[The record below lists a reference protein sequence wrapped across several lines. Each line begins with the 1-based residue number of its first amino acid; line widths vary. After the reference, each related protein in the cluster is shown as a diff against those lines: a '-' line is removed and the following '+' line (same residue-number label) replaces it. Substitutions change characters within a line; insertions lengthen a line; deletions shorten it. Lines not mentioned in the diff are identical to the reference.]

1 MLNVTLHFVPFLFP
15 AADLTENT
23 QKMLRNVLRSLAGLY
38 GNHLLRGLLSVVQK
52 RCLK

>member
-1 MLNVTLHFVPFLFP
+1 MQNMTLHFVPFLFP

-23 QKMLRNVLRSLAGLY
+23 QKMLRNALRSLAGLD
-38 GNHLLRGLLSVVQK
+38 GNHLLRGLLSLVTK